1 MAGFCRLAFYHN
13 IDNIGAELFE
23 YEQFNLGGTHV
34 AVINTVSVEEAE
46 GNIKEAYDMFINN
59 LGIIPKPLMMM
70 SASPAIFE
78 QQLQRINYYTEHPT
92 LGFAL
97 LCHIRYLVSQN
108 LNYRFCTDFNEHILK
123 KQGLEDDDIRQMVAD
138 PTKSLLEEKDSAM
151 LAFVVKAIKDPS
163 ANKAEEIKKLKEMG
177 WEDRDL
183 VDALAHGVNM
193 IDHSI
198 MMEVFQ
204 MDQDCLVD

>member
-1 MAGFCRLAFYHN
+1 MAL
-13 IDNIGAELFE
+13 
-23 YEQFNLGGTHV
+23 
-34 AVINTVSVEEAE
+34 INTVSPENAE
-46 GNIKEAYDMFINN
+46 GTIKEAYDMFMKN
-59 LGIIPKPLMMM
+59 LGIIPKPLEMM

-78 QQLQRINYYTEHPT
+78 QQLQRISYYTDHPT

-97 LCHIRYLVSQN
+97 LSHIRYLVAHN
-108 LNYRFCTDFNEHILK
+108 LNYSFCMDFNRHMLK
-123 KQGLEDDDIRQMVAD
+123 KQGLEEDDIHKIEAD
-138 PTKSLLEEKDSAM
+138 PTKSLLEEKESAL
-151 LAFVVKAIKDPS
+151 LAFVVKAVKSPGS
-163 ANKAEEIKKLKEMG
+163 VNAEEITRLKEMG

-204 MDQDCLVD
+204 IDQNCMVG